1 MSPRRL
7 PQQLARL
14 TKVCVFLGASL
25 ALAIGGFVSMPA
37 LAAMQDGPSQ
47 QAGSLEL
54 AEPFPGTERLE
65 TEDDLASRMID
76 GIDSF
81 LLDQWEQTI
90 EARHQAWEAID
101 ARDREEWMTAKR
113 MKLREILGLRD
124 EIPSDPAARY
134 WSAIDQPEPLARS
147 TDGRFEARY
156 VTWTGFDS
164 VTFEGLL
171 LEPVDRSQIRGNVI
185 VVPDA
190 DQTIESLALGLGQPT
205 DAAEPHFA
213 KRLAESGVRVLV
225 MASIDRTLEKFNDR
239 ALQTRR
245 EYIYRP
251 AFELGR
257 GLIGYEV
264 SGVLAARRWM
274 SRQGER
280 VCVAGWGE
288 GGYTALLAAALDPE
302 FAAVGVSAYFEP
314 HGRRWHEPLDR
325 NLFGYAKHF
334 GDAELAALVWPR
346 AVLIEAARGPEV
358 TLPSFGGA
366 PAELRS
372 PELSAVEAEY
382 KQLQA
387 IVSDWSDGVPPT
399 LFQSGGDGQGLPGST
414 DWTTALLQ
422 VCLPDSTML
431 AEPLEWAVT
440 PNVLDNE
447 VRQKRLIAGFD
458 AHTQRELSLCA
469 DVRRQFMADVD
480 TSSLEAYEKSIEAK
494 REYFRQTVIGDFGI
508 ERVAPAVRSRRA
520 YSGNGWTGYDVEMDV
535 FDSVVATG
543 ILLWPEGIQPGE
555 KRPVVVC
562 QHGLEGRPTDIIQ
575 GDHPAYHDFAA
586 KLAERGFIVYAP
598 QNIYLF
604 TDRFRTLQ
612 RKANPLG
619 CTLFSIMTP
628 QHEQLTDWLAGL
640 ESVDPDRIA
649 FYGLSYGGKSAMR
662 LPALVDRYCLSI
674 CSADFNEWVW
684 KNASTSSNYSYVW
697 TGEYEI
703 FEYNLGNTFNYAEMA
718 ALICPRPFMV
728 ERGHFDGVAPD
739 ETVAYEF
746 AKVRHLYQAKLGIGD
761 RCELEWFVGPHT
773 INGQGTYRFLHRHLQ
788 WPEPK

>member
-1 MSPRRL
+1 MNQLLVTLRKTLRL
-7 PQQLARL
+7 ATFARALCLAAIGFSIAPTLSQLA
-14 TKVCVFLGASL
+14 A
-25 ALAIGGFVSMPA
+25 
-37 LAAMQDGPSQ
+37 QD
-47 QAGSLEL
+47 
-54 AEPFPGTERLE
+54 AEAFPGTELLV
-65 TEDDLASRMID
+65 TDADLASRMID
-76 GIDSF
+76 GIDAF
-81 LLDQWEQTI
+81 LLRQWDQNT
-90 EARHQAWEAID
+90 EARHQAWEAVD
-101 ARDREEWMTAKR
+101 AAGRETWAQQQRDR
-113 MKLREILGLRD
+113 LREILGLRD
-124 EIPSDPAARY
+124 EIPENPEARY
-134 WSAIDQPEPLARS
+134 LSRVGQSELLGHS
-147 TDGRFEARY
+147 EDGHVVAKY
-156 VTWTGFDS
+156 VTWTGFDQ

-171 LEPVDRSQIRGNVI
+171 LEPTNGAAIQGNVI
-185 VVPDA
+185 VIPDA
-190 DQTIESLALGLGQPT
+190 DQTIESMALGLGQTEETP
-205 DAAEPHFA
+205 EPSFA
-213 KRLAESGVRVLV
+213 KRLAESGLRVLV
-225 MASIDRTLEKFNDR
+225 VATLDRTLEKFNER

-245 EYIYRP
+245 EFTYRP

-274 SRQGER
+274 SSSGQK
-280 VCVAGWGE
+280 VSVAGWGE
-288 GGYTALLAAALDPE
+288 GGYTALLAAALDNE
-302 FAAVGVSAYFEP
+302 FSAVAVSAYFEP
-314 HGRRWHEPLDR
+314 HHRRWNEPLDR

-346 AVLIEAARGPEV
+346 PVLIEAARGPVV

-366 PAELRS
+366 PAELVS
-372 PELSAVEAEY
+372 PQASDVANEF
-382 KQLQA
+382 KQLSE
-387 IVSDWSDGVPPT
+387 IVSDWGDGSSPQ
-399 LFQSGGDGQGLPGST
+399 LFTSGEDGQGLAGSEEWTAALLKAST
-414 DWTTALLQ
+414 DEALTL
-422 VCLPDSTML
+422 S
-431 AEPLEWAVT
+431 EPQQWRMGR
-440 PNVLDNE
+440 NVLDDE
-447 VRQKRLIAGFD
+447 TRQKRLLAGFD

-469 DVRRQFMADVD
+469 EVRRQFMADVD
-480 TSSLEAYEKSIEAK
+480 TSSLEAYERTIEAK
-494 REYFRQTVIGDFGI
+494 REYFRTSVIGDFGI

-575 GDHPAYHDFAA
+575 GDHEAYHDFAA
-586 KLAERGFIVYAP
+586 KLAERGFIVFAP

-604 TDRFRTLQ
+604 KDRFRTLQ

-640 ESVDPDRIA
+640 DAVDPERIA

-773 INGQGTYRFLHRHLQ
+773 INGQGTYRFLHRHLN